1 MRNNTDGDNEDKD
14 KIGIS
19 NSYLNDTT
27 FLLSKSKDKNNLFEK
42 EMSIIFFHLVVD
54 KSKDNDNKE
63 EDTSIY
69 SNDSKNLVVE
79 EENNCI
85 SHNETSIS
93 LYIVICLIN
102 SSMDIEDLNEFSI
115 IIDTG
120 SSASIFKNEELVEDV
135 SLTRRAL
142 RLITNG
148 RGIRD
153 RMTRTFQGMKV

>member
-1 MRNNTDGDNEDKD
+1 
-14 KIGIS
+14 
-19 NSYLNDTT
+19 
-27 FLLSKSKDKNNLFEK
+27 
-42 EMSIIFFHLVVD
+42 
-54 KSKDNDNKE
+54 
-63 EDTSIY
+63 
-69 SNDSKNLVVE
+69 
-79 EENNCI
+79 
-85 SHNETSIS
+85 
-93 LYIVICLIN
+93 
-102 SSMDIEDLNEFSI
+102 MDIEDLNEFSI